1 MEFFSSFL
9 SHVRRVWDKNGWS
22 NGARRSANISVPSC
36 DASRD
41 KGSGAQRWP
50 VTAGATYLCH
60 LESSSSIRNWRD
72 FLGNGFANDIC
83 PINRQARA
91 REARSKCKNYPG
103 GGGGG
108 TCRIERGEIL
118 AIVNKICRKIRFKV
132 KDDFLRNESSE
143 HGPRRMRIR
152 LNTPRYTGRRMPQVY
167 HMGSAKAL
175 SSPPLNATMV
185 LLSAH
190 A

>member
-1 MEFFSSFL
+1 MDLQTTSVQL
-9 SHVRRVWDKNGWS
+9 TDKS
-22 NGARRSANISVPSC
+22 NLIREARAR
-36 DASRD
+36 
-41 KGSGAQRWP
+41 
-50 VTAGATYLCH
+50 
-60 LESSSSIRNWRD
+60 
-72 FLGNGFANDIC
+72 
-83 PINRQARA
+83 ARA
-91 REARSKCKNYPG
+91 REARSKCKNYPGG

-190 A
+190 TRSFFSSFFLSHLDVLHFAYCLFIISFRIYARAS